1 MRFRHSA
8 HDIAKFR
15 FLLAV
20 FFDLTLT
27 KSVFRAAQ
35 IMAMAKYLSLLYN
48 VIGMMPFGL
57 MSGAMVKEVVSIS
70 RSSNLIR

>member
-1 MRFRHSA
+1 
-8 HDIAKFR
+8 
-15 FLLAV
+15 
-20 FFDLTLT
+20 
-27 KSVFRAAQ
+27 
-35 IMAMAKYLSLLYN
+35 MAMAKYLSLLYN